1 MPLSAAMSD
10 DLQQLRVD
18 HAALRMQ
25 VALLKLELAYDRAV
39 KAEARAAAADPF
51 EEMLTVSAGLS
62 LIEGVMRG
70 AENITQSAAEDHL
83 HNFTQQMRDTFGL
96 RVVVPDEPYL
106 PVFLKQREIEFL
118 TTLGKI
124 FDRVDSAPW
133 PLAEKHFLH
142 HSPMRLEFKAL
153 TPGQSLF
160 GQIETRLESETLRHA
175 QRLSQGLDRKR
186 QQAIGLR
193 KYVWRTRGDAKVRT
207 AHAANDGKI
216 FEWRNPPAS
225 GHPGDDFGCRCRAEP
240 LLDGAGDPYF
250 EPVDAVQVAG
260 LGKVIFEIIR
270 RVAAKR
276 AAREAAE
283 RAARD
288 AARKPKPS
296 PPSKPAPGDIF
307 KRPKDVPENWRQ
319 APSNKGEGTKF
330 VDPKN
335 KNNDVRIQKG
345 NPDSIWENQ
354 RRDYVRWQRNG
365 RYLDKNGKPSVDR
378 AETHIPLDQFIFK
391 PELFK

>member
-1 MPLSAAMSD
+1 MPMLLSAANYD
-10 DLQQLRVD
+10 KLQQLRAD
-18 HAALRMQ
+18 HAALRVH

-62 LIEGVMRG
+62 LIEGIMKG

-83 HNFTQQMRDTFGL
+83 HNFKQQMRDTFGL

-106 PVFLKQREIEFL
+106 PVFLKLREIEFL
-118 TTLGKI
+118 TTLGRL

-193 KYVWRTRGDAKVRT
+193 KYVWRTRGDSKVRT
-207 AHAANDGKI
+207 AHAVNDGKI
-216 FEWRNPPAS
+216 FDWRNPPAS
-225 GHPGDDFGCRCRAEP
+225 GHPGDDFGCRCWAEP
-240 LLDGAGDPYF
+240 SLNGAGDAYF
-250 EPVDAVQVAG
+250 EPGDAVQVAG
-260 LGKVIFEIIR
+260 LIKGAIDIIR
-270 RVAAKR
+270 WFTAKR

-283 RAARD
+283 QAARN
-288 AARKPKPS
+288 AARKPKPPPPAKRPQPRLDDTKTWPS
-296 PPSKPAPGDIF
+296 PPKQSKYKEGEPSRIKPHASGEKSLYD
-307 KRPKDVPENWRQ
+307 KDGGEWRYSPED
-319 APSNKGEGTKF
+319 KYH
-330 VDPKN
+330 
-335 KNNDVRIQKG
+335 
-345 NPDSIWENQ
+345 NPHW
-354 RRDYVRWQRNG
+354 DY
-365 RYLDKNGKPSVDR
+365 KPSGKAQEWQNVPI
-378 AETHIPLDQFIFK
+378 ENLPILK
-391 PELFK
+391 

>member
-1 MPLSAAMSD
+1 MPLSATMSD
-10 DLQQLRVD
+10 KLQQLRVD

-25 VALLKLELAYDRAV
+25 AALLKLELAYDRAV
-39 KAEARAAAADPF
+39 KAGARDRDAADPL
-51 EEMLTVSAGLS
+51 EDALTVSTGL
-62 LIEGVMRG
+62 LMIEGVMRG

-83 HNFTQQMRDTFGL
+83 HNFTQQMRDKFGL
-96 RVVVPDEPYL
+96 RVALPVEPYL

-118 TTLGKI
+118 TTLGRL

-153 TPGQSLF
+153 TPGQALF
-160 GQIETRLESETLRHA
+160 GQIEARLESETLRHA

-193 KYVWRTRGDAKVRT
+193 KYVWRTRGDNKVR
-207 AHAANDGKI
+207 AGHAANDGKI
-216 FEWRNPPAS
+216 FEWRNAPAS

-240 LLDGAGDPYF
+240 LLDGAGDAYF

-260 LGKVIFEIIR
+260 LGKVVIEIIR
-270 RVAAKR
+270 RVVAKR
-276 AAREAAE
+276 AARQAAE

-296 PPSKPAPGDIF
+296 PPSKKP
-307 KRPKDVPENWRQ
+307 RPKLDDTKTWPSPPKQSRYKEGEPSRIKPRSRGEKSLYDEDGGEWRYSPEDKYHNPHWDHKPAGKTQEWQNVPIENL
-319 APSNKGEGTKF
+319 PILK
-330 VDPKN
+330 
-335 KNNDVRIQKG
+335 
-345 NPDSIWENQ
+345 
-354 RRDYVRWQRNG
+354 
-365 RYLDKNGKPSVDR
+365 
-378 AETHIPLDQFIFK
+378 
-391 PELFK
+391 